1 MPDGGPLQAVEQLFN
16 ILNMR
21 SAAEDL
27 STRARIRDA
36 AIDLFG
42 RDGFAPTTIRRVA
55 AESGVSPGL
64 VIHHFGSKAGLREA
78 CDRHVIAETGE
89 QGLRKAHPESA
100 GRQIQ
105 DYLANPGQ
113 YATEIAYIRQS
124 LGDDSEAGHAF
135 FAAIVQQT
143 KAIIEAGIAAGT
155 IRAFEDVDAAAVV
168 VASNSLAMLVLGK
181 HAARVLGT
189 SELGPDMLR
198 SLTVPALDLYTHGFY
213 TDTRFLDAAR
223 AALQTP
229 AGSETS
235 G

>member
-1 MPDGGPLQAVEQLFN
+1 LPAIEQLFSV
-16 ILNMR
+16 LNMR

-36 AIDLFG
+36 AIVLFG
-42 RDGFAPTTIRRVA
+42 RDGFARTTIRGVA

-64 VIHHFGSKAGLREA
+64 VIHHFGSKDGLREA

-105 DYLANPGQ
+105 DYLADPGQ

-155 IRAFEDVDAAAVV
+155 IRAFEDVDATAVV

-181 HAARVLGT
+181 NAARVLGT
-189 SELGPDMLR
+189 SELGADMLR
-198 SLTVPALDLYTHGFY
+198 SLTLPALDLYTHGFY

-223 AALQTP
+223 TALQAP
-229 AGSETS
+229 SGSTGTS